1 MIPAA
6 LGIDVGIRNLSF
18 CVLQKSKEGQFCIVD
33 WQLIDVLQL
42 CGLDGSCDDLTS
54 NEIHD
59 IARHALPLIFPTN
72 FIQRYQIAHVG
83 IEQQPHGKYGN
94 QKIILFSHLLFEYF
108 RSSLLNQHRGDTL
121 QTVAFTGAA
130 KKYDKQ
136 WLAMFKLSKPT
147 TYIERKQTSVRL
159 CKLFCAKFQLSELPK
174 ATLAKQDD
182 LADAFL
188 LAYIAW
194 SHWLDC

>member
-1 MIPAA
+1 MASAA

-18 CVLQKSKEGQFCIVD
+18 CVLQKDSAGHFHIID
-33 WQLIDVLQL
+33 WQLIDVLQV
-42 CGLDGSCDDLTS
+42 CGIDSSCDQLTS

-59 IARHALPLIFPTN
+59 IASYALPLIFPID
-72 FIQRYQIAHVG
+72 FIQKNLIAHVS

-108 RSSLLNQHRGDTL
+108 RNPLFNQKKGDLL

-130 KKYDKQ
+130 KKYDRR
-136 WLAMFKLSKPT
+136 WLSLHNLPKPK
-147 TYIERKQTSVRL
+147 TYTQRKQTSVQL
-159 CKLFCAKFQLSELPK
+159 CQLFCAQLKLQELPF
-174 ATLAKQDD
+174 TRDKQDD

-194 SHWLDC
+194 EHWME